1 MRNRLIFVSAVALL
15 VTAEGAFAEP
25 AIRGVRA
32 KATNL
37 RAAPQP
43 DSGYYVPY
51 ATGPNGEK
59 VPVMDIPGS
68 ISVIPRQVMD
78 DQATTSVCGAL
89 GNAAGVSCR

>member
-1 MRNRLIFVSAVALL
+1 MRNRLICTFVSAVALL
-15 VTAEGAFAEP
+15 ATAEGAFAEP
-25 AIRGVRA
+25 VIRGVRA
-32 KATNL
+32 KATNS

-68 ISVIPRQVMD
+68 VSVIPRQVMD
-78 DQATTSVCGAL
+78 DQEPRGRIPL
-89 GNAAGVSCR
+89 R